1 MYGKYF
7 CDIEKDATLVEYYRN
22 THFFDLPTVSKERE
36 VAAPKDKGRPDTL
49 MILIRPSY
57 NYPNAPDGQVIKVV
71 IAK

>member
-36 VAAPKDKGRPDTL
+36 VAAPISL
-49 MILIRPSY
+49 E
-57 NYPNAPDGQVIKVV
+57 VID
-71 IAK
+71 A